1 MVGVAFSDQFPALH
15 GAAVLALNRFW
26 GAANQSTTNTIS
38 FSHTLEI
45 VQSLGAD
52 RSILSALNWQLDES
66 ISPKNIDTASRECFI
81 QRLVV
86 LVSTC
91 AR

>member
-1 MVGVAFSDQFPALH
+1 MAGVAFSDQFPALH

-26 GAANQSTTNTIS
+26 GATNQSTANTIS

-45 VQSLGAD
+45 VQSLGAN

-66 ISPKNIDTASRECFI
+66 ISPNNTDTANRQRFI
-81 QRLVV
+81 QRLVM